1 MTILNRAA
9 HGIAIEVAAI
19 FASKRIL
26 TTAAYG
32 LSGPLLLCAA
42 VAHGETTTNDNEVE
56 LAPVTVHAS
65 PLGAVSDELAAPAAS
80 LSGHELYE
88 NRQNTLGETLKS
100 LPGVSA
106 SSFGPNASR
115 PVMRGL
121 DADRVRIMQNGVGTL
136 DASSLSFDHAVAI
149 DPFIIEQVDV
159 IRGPA
164 ALRYG
169 GNPIG
174 GVVNAI
180 DHRIPKEAIDGATGR
195 GELSFGGA
203 GNQKNGAAMIDAGN
217 GVLTL
222 HADVYRRESDDL
234 DIPGYAVSR
243 EKSQRDGTP
252 RTDRGRLVNSS
263 AEADGGALGA
273 SLNFEHGYAGI
284 AYSRFNN
291 LYGTVAEPDVRID
304 QNSDRWDFA
313 SEINN
318 LDLPINRLQF
328 KLAYT
333 DYMHRELEDGSVAT
347 TFMNKGLGGSL
358 EAGHGTDGE
367 LSGVFGLQFQ
377 HADFSALGE
386 EAFVPSNQ
394 TETRAL
400 YIYEELPLTLRRNG
414 DLKLSL
420 AGRAEHADIRSDGG
434 GNFGPAQSASFRPN
448 SLAAGLSYALDPY
461 WTLSGNLSHSERA
474 PSYFELFANGAH
486 IATGQVE
493 VGDPGLDEERSNG
506 VEAAL
511 GWKAGTSSF
520 RLSAYYNRFSNYISL
535 QNSGNMV
542 EVEPGEFFPEARFMA
557 VPAVFKGVEAE
568 GKFRIYDGNGT
579 LDMRLRGDYVHATDS
594 ESDEP
599 LPRIAPLQ
607 LAMGLDY
614 AIGRFGSQLDVLH
627 AFDQHRTAR
636 NELDTDGYT
645 QVDLTLSY
653 QLPSRFHLEAFVRGS
668 NLLDEEIRE
677 HTSFLKDV
685 APLGGRALL
694 FGLRGDF

>member
-9 HGIAIEVAAI
+9 RGIAIEIAAI
-19 FASKRIL
+19 FAPKRIL

-32 LSGPLLLCAA
+32 LGGPLLLCAA
-42 VAHGETTTNDNEVE
+42 TAHAESAVDGPAVE

-65 PLGAVSDELAAPAAS
+65 PLGAVSDELTAPAVS

-88 NRQNTLGETLKS
+88 KRRNTLGETLES

-115 PVMRGL
+115 PVLRGL

-159 IRGPA
+159 VRGPA

-174 GVVNAI
+174 GAVNAI

-222 HADVYRRESDDL
+222 HADVYQRESDDL

-243 EKSQRDGTP
+243 EKSRRDGTP
-252 RTDRGRLVNSS
+252 RTDRGRLINSAADS
-263 AEADGGALGA
+263 DGGALGA
-273 SLNFEHGYAGI
+273 SLSFEHGYAGI

-313 SEINN
+313 SEIDD

-333 DYMHRELEDGSVAT
+333 DYMHREIEDGDIAT
-347 TFMNKGLGGSL
+347 TFTNKGLGGSL
-358 EAGHGTDGE
+358 EAGHGDENG

-377 HADFSALGE
+377 NADFAALGE
-386 EAFVPSNQ
+386 EAFVPSNS
-394 TETRAL
+394 TESRAF
-400 YIYEELPLTLRRNG
+400 YVYEELPLTLRRNG

-420 AGRAEHADIRSDGG
+420 AGRAEHAEIRSDGG
-434 GNFGPAQSASFRPN
+434 ANFGPSQRASFRPN
-448 SLAAGLSYALDPY
+448 SYSAGLSYALDRY
-461 WTLSGNLSHSERA
+461 WTLSGSLSHSERA
-474 PSYFELFANGAH
+474 PSYFELYADGPH
-486 IATGQVE
+486 VATGQVE
-493 VGDPGLDEERSNG
+493 IGDPGLDEERANG
-506 VEAAL
+506 VEAGL
-511 GWKAGTSSF
+511 GWKAGTREF
-520 RLSAYYNRFSNYISL
+520 HVSAYYNRFSNYISL
-535 QNSGNMV
+535 QNSGQQV

-557 VPAVFKGVEAE
+557 VPAVFKGVEAT
-568 GKFRIYDGNGT
+568 GKFRVYDGNGK
-579 LDMRLRGDYVHATDS
+579 LDMRLRGDYVHATDT
-594 ESDEP
+594 ENDEP
-599 LPRIAPLQ
+599 LPRIAPLR
-607 LAMGLDY
+607 LGLGLDY
-614 AIGRFGSQLDVLH
+614 ARGRFGSQLDVLH
-627 AFDQHRTAR
+627 AFDQHRTAS

-645 QVDLTLSY
+645 RVDLTLSY
-653 QLPSRFHLEAFVRGS
+653 QLPSRFHLEAYVRGS
-668 NLLDEEIRE
+668 NLLNEEIRE